1 MQLNAY
7 RWVLQRDYG
16 KRVLGMFLLALHPGR
31 SSYLHVEVPVLE
43 AELADM
49 VASWIVS
56 PRI

>member
-1 MQLNAY
+1 M
-7 RWVLQRDYG
+7 LQRDYG

-49 VASWIVS
+49 VASWIAS